1 MRKVPISKNVIK
13 KGAVAFGLTKGQ
25 IISVVVALACALAT
39 VSGIIVYD
47 WNFDLTMGVAFLE
60 LVLIAGISIIKIN
73 GMPLIK
79 YIFLQIFLDED
90 IRLYSSQ
97 GVFTRNEK
105 KEK

>member
-25 IISVVVALACALAT
+25 IISVVIAVVCALTT
-39 VSGIIVYD
+39 VSGIVTYG
-47 WNFDLTMGVAFLE
+47 WNFDLTMLIAFIE
-60 LVLIAGISIIKIN
+60 IGLIAGIGIIKIN

-79 YIFLQIFLDED
+79 YIFLQMFLDED

-105 KEK
+105 KGK